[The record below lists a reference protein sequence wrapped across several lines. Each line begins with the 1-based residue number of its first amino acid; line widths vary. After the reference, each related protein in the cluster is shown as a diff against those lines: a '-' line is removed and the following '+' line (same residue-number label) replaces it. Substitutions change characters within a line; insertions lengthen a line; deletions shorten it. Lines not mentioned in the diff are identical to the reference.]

1 MSDDFQTVNVRRGER
16 AREFEVLRQKYRTH
30 RESLARLA
38 ADAPT
43 ERLAADYQ
51 RLLADIDG
59 AIRKLEELEGRAPTA
74 PMSAPMAAA
83 SAAAAGNRPLVEPP
97 PEDTLADYTPPES
110 GSYDAS
116 GVTPGSGS
124 RLGLIIG
131 VVVIALAAIAYM
143 IWRASSD
150 RTPSTKQPAI
160 VEQPATTP
168 INVTQPPAATTQ
180 VEPEA
185 AAANTLKVVP
195 AVVDYG
201 VIRKGTRAVRQFEMT
216 NSGTTP
222 LSVSVSRSACRCL
235 YYDYNGKLAPK
246 KRETLTVTVDG
257 SKAKAGALQEQLTV
271 TAKENPASTASF
283 GVQATIK

>member
-51 RLLADIDG
+51 RLMADIDG
-59 AIRKLEELEGRAPTA
+59 AIRKLEELEGRVPT
-74 PMSAPMAAA
+74 APMAAA

-168 INVTQPPAATTQ
+168 INVTQPTAATTQ

-195 AVVDYG
+195 AVIDYG

-216 NSGTTP
+216 NSGTTM

-235 YYDYNGKLAPK
+235 YYDYNAKLAPK

-257 SKAKAGALQEQLTV
+257 SKARAGALQEQVTV

-283 GVQATIK
+283 GVQANIK

>member
-74 PMSAPMAAA
+74 PMAA
-83 SAAAAGNRPLVEPP
+83 AAAAGNRALVEPP

-124 RLGLIIG
+124 RLGMIIG

-150 RTPSTKQPAI
+150 RAPSTKQPAI

-180 VEPEA
+180 VEPDVA
-185 AAANTLKVVP
+185 AATNTLKVVP
-195 AVVDYG
+195 AVADYG

-216 NSGTTP
+216 NSGPTP
-222 LSVSVSRSACRCL
+222 LTVSVSRSACRCL
-235 YYDYNGKLAPK
+235 YYDYNGKLAPG

-271 TAKENPASTASF
+271 TAKENPAATAAF